1 MVPIFSRSF
10 SNTNPKTQIVDQ
22 FQHLSSISMNGELGG
37 EGVVVVPHRQH
48 EGLFMV
54 NNQLCTKSLI
64 PGEEAEKLYSKQ
76 NEDGSVVE
84 YRVWDPSLSKLA
96 SVILV
101 GLNYFAVKP
110 GVKVL
115 YLVGAADCFA
125 TVSHL
130 SDIVGTSGMVY
141 AVTTSSPPRKEEL
154 SKRTNV
160 RLINED
166 PSNPSKYRQLLVG
179 NNVDVMLSEIPLD
192 SQIQTMALNASYFL
206 KVGGHFLVSFQAKP
220 LKFRM
225 HTSRE
230 VIRLQFMR
238 LFGTRLEPHQGVHID
253 KHVAYYVGSYKGPDS
268 HTMAQRK

>member
-1 MVPIFSRSF
+1 
-10 SNTNPKTQIVDQ
+10 
-22 FQHLSSISMNGELGG
+22 MNGELGG
-37 EGVVVVPHRQH
+37 EVVVVPHRQH
-48 EGLFMV
+48 EGLFIV
-54 NNQLCTKSLI
+54 NNNELCTKSLI
-64 PGEEAEKLYSKQ
+64 PGEEEAVSDDEKQQLYYSKQ
-76 NEDGSVVE
+76 NEDEDGSVVE